1 MPAPD
6 QLLQLMQQGS
16 SPTAG
21 MGADTS
27 AMPTADM
34 SDASTPPMSAPMSTP
49 EPKMGNIE
57 GAKVDLANASDLI
70 ERSLVAFGAESPEGK
85 AVLKILRELSGILGP
100 RKDKTKE
107 LQPAQI
113 LSMLQALPQAGGASP
128 EQKAIQQAPL
138 VPGMQMP
145 GAAPQPPAI

>member
-1 MPAPD
+1 MPAPE

>member
-27 AMPTADM
+27 EMPTADM

>member
-1 MPAPD
+1 MPAPE

-113 LSMLQALPQAGGASP
+113 LSMLQSLPQAGGASP

-145 GAAPQPPAI
+145 GAAPQPSAI

>member
-16 SPTAG
+16 IPTAG
-21 MGADTS
+21 MGADNS

>member
-6 QLLQLMQQGS
+6 QLLQLMQQGAQ
-16 SPTAG
+16 PPGG

-27 AMPTADM
+27 AMPTANM

-70 ERSLVAFGAESPEGK
+70 ERSLVAFGAESPEGR

-128 EQKAIQQAPL
+128 EQKAMQQAPL

-145 GAAPQPPAI
+145 GAAPQPPAM

>member
-145 GAAPQPPAI
+145 GAAPQPSAI

>member
-6 QLLQLMQQGS
+6 QLLQLMQQGAT
-16 SPTAG
+16 PPGG

-27 AMPTADM
+27 AMPTANM

-113 LSMLQALPQAGGASP
+113 LSMLQSLPQAGGASP
-128 EQKAIQQAPL
+128 EQKAMQQAPL
-138 VPGMQMP
+138 VPGMQVP
-145 GAAPQPPAI
+145 GTAPQPPAM